1 MTTPFPTRSPRTGL
15 DDGGALRRRFLIRL
29 AAAGPGL
36 LLPKLLH
43 AAAPT
48 PGPEHLGATLA
59 AYVDTLLPADA
70 LTPAASALGV
80 HRSILDDAAG
90 NAFLQRLF
98 DVGSAWLDQA
108 ADGPFRA
115 ATPAVR
121 AVVVDWMA
129 TAPLQHVPRRFYEI
143 LRAQAIE
150 RYYSQPAALAG
161 LAVMRPPQPLGY
173 FEPWA

>member
-1 MTTPFPTRSPRTGL
+1 MTTPPPARPQRADL
-15 DDGGALRRRFLIRL
+15 NDGGAWRRRFLVRL
-29 AAAGPGL
+29 AALGPGL
-36 LLPKLLH
+36 LLPDLLR
-43 AAAPT
+43 AAVPASD
-48 PGPEHLGATLA
+48 PEPLAATLA

-80 HRSILDDAAG
+80 HRAILDDAAG

-98 DVGSAWLDQA
+98 EVGSRWLDQA
-108 ADGPFRA
+108 ADGPFRD

-121 AVVVDWMA
+121 TVVVDWMA
-129 TAPLQHVPRRFYEI
+129 SAPLQHVPRRFYEI

-161 LAVMRPPQPLGY
+161 LALTRPPQPLGY
-173 FEPWA
+173 PEPWA